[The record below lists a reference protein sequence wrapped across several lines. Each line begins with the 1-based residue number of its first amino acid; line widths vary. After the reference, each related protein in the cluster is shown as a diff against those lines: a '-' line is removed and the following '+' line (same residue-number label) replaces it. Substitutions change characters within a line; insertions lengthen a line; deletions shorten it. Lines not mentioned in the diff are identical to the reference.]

1 MADKR
6 DYYEVLGVQKNATD
20 SDLKKA
26 YRNLAKKYHPDMN
39 PGDKEAEQKFK
50 EVNEA
55 YGVLS
60 DPDKRQ
66 KYDQFGHSAFDGSAG
81 GGFDA
86 SNFDFGDIFSSF
98 FGGGGGGFGG
108 FGGFGGSSGASS
120 RNRAMAGED
129 VFVRIDVSFEDAAF
143 GCKRDVTFNRIEK
156 CADCSGSGAQKGT
169 NAESCQECN
178 GTGNV
183 SVRQQT
189 AFGMFQTSRPC
200 SNCRGTGKFIKN
212 PCKNCRGRG
221 YVKLTKTLSVTIPEG
236 IASGQRIALRGE
248 GDTGRNGGPNGD
260 LIIEVRVKSH
270 RIFERE
276 GNNIYCE
283 IPITFT
289 QAALGAEIDVPTLE
303 GTVKYTI
310 PEGTQTGTSFT
321 VSGKGIADLNTKRK
335 GNLVFVVSVEVPR
348 GLNSKQKELLAEF
361 AKSCGESNNS
371 KSTSFFKKILGK

>member
-1 MADKR
+1 
-6 DYYEVLGVQKNATD
+6 
-20 SDLKKA
+20 
-26 YRNLAKKYHPDMN
+26 MN
-39 PGDKEAEQKFK
+39 PGDKDAEQKFK

-108 FGGFGGSSGASS
+108 FGGFGGSSGGSS
-120 RNRAMAGED
+120 RNRAVAGED
-129 VFVRIDVSFEDAAF
+129 VFVRVDVSFEDAAF
-143 GCKRDVTFNRIEK
+143 GCKRDVTFNRVEK

-169 NAESCQECN
+169 NAETCQECN

-221 YVKLTKTLSVTIPEG
+221 YVKLTKTLSVSIPEG
-236 IASGQRIALRGE
+236 IANGQRIALRGE

-321 VSGKGIADLNTKRK
+321 IAGKGIADLNTKRK
-335 GNLVFVVSVEVPR
+335 GNLVFVVAVEVPR
-348 GLNSKQKELLAEF
+348 GLNSKQKELLTEF

-371 KSTSFFKKILGK
+371 KSSSFFKKILGK

>member
-6 DYYEVLGVQKNATD
+6 DYYEVLGVQKNATEA
-20 SDLKKA
+20 DLKKA

-39 PGDKEAEQKFK
+39 PDDKDAEQKFK

-66 KYDQFGHSAFDGSAG
+66 KYDQFGHAAFDGAAG

-86 SNFDFGDIFSSF
+86 SGFDFGDIFSSF
-98 FGGGGGGFGG
+98 FGGGGGFGG
-108 FGGFGGSSGASS
+108 FGGFGGSSGGSS
-120 RNRAMAGED
+120 RNRAVAGED

-143 GCKRDVTFNRIEK
+143 GCKRDVTFNRVEK

-169 NAESCQECN
+169 NAETCQECK
-178 GTGNV
+178 GTGQV

-200 SNCRGTGKFIKN
+200 SNCRGTGKFIKT

-236 IASGQRIALRGE
+236 IANGQRIALRGE

-289 QAALGAEIDVPTLE
+289 QAALGAEIDVPTLD

-321 VSGKGIADLNTKRK
+321 VTGKGIADLNSKRK
-335 GNLVFVVSVEVPR
+335 GNLVFVVTVEVPR

-361 AKSCGESNNS
+361 AKSCGESNNA
-371 KSTSFFKKILGK
+371 KSSGFFKKILGK